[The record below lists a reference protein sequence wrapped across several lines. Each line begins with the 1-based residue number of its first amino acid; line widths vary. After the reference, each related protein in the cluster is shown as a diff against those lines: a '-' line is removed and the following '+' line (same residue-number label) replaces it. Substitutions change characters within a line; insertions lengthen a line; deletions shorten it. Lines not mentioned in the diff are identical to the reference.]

1 MEAAVQPVAAT
12 GRGASPEAK
21 AISLPSASALLARN
35 VAEGGGDLSGGERQ
49 LLCLARALLH
59 CRHGG
64 ARLVVLDEATSV
76 MSHECDLAIQ
86 DVVRTQLAGRSI
98 LVVAH
103 RLRSVI
109 DADAVCVMD
118 QGCCAEYGAPHC
130 LLQRSDS
137 AFARLVATSGE
148 ETELRAMAAMR
159 PAVWLPK
166 DQLG

>member
-1 MEAAVQPVAAT
+1 ME
-12 GRGASPEAK
+12 GDES
-21 AISLPSASALLARN
+21 SAQFS
-35 VAEGGGDLSGGERQ
+35 
-49 LLCLARALLH
+49 CF
-59 CRHGG
+59 RHGPFNG
-64 ARLVVLDEATSV
+64 
-76 MSHECDLAIQ
+76 
-86 DVVRTQLAGRSI
+86 
-98 LVVAH
+98 
-103 RLRSVI
+103 SVI

-159 PAVWLPK
+159 PAVRLPK